1 MNKDEQTAYGGVL
14 IRQGRSDEDVERLAG
29 LDLTMIL
36 ELRACSAAAP
46 ARRAEL
52 QRDAI
57 KSVGEAGR

>member
-29 LDLTMIL
+29 LDLIMIL
-36 ELRACSAAAP
+36 ELRASSAAAP
-46 ARRAEL
+46 ARLAEL

-57 KSVGEAGR
+57 KSAGEADR